1 MRSWTG
7 AKKTWVQV
15 INNLFEQMFGND
27 FLTYCYD
34 KDHGTRVEDTV
45 TSSIL
50 EYCHDHWES
59 QYGVHITLQPQQDL
73 SGKCHPIAINLDSYT
88 DMLNESTPLQDLCGK
103 CDTIAT
109 SVVVSDTDML
119 NESTPPQ
126 ALSAKCQ
133 PIHLA
138 TNLDLDS
145 AMLNEPASILSPES
159 QTAKCSLESVSSHSS
174 PQLKA
179 TVVVEDRDETILP
192 QQTSLQI
199 AMAKASTRG
208 EEAALHSLLPPLAS
222 RFPLTLRPA
231 YGKTSNADPFLL
243 KERPCESDIQ
253 KAQKVLHDARKA
265 GMNPTGVDIVGKGW
279 FSESALCI
287 LKRFCTLADTS
298 RKVAAEANWLSK
310 MKCSSEDLV
319 RLQDALW
326 HHPTNHPILK
336 YGKKGLDSTSF
347 SDLVEERY
355 IDSFVIDICIS
366 KFLDDAREEGKND
379 TVYFPTEF
387 YDWMS
392 CNDKNF
398 QQLQLREAT
407 RHISNVDDLHQILV
421 PVYMPNHWGLI
432 FVDLAQKEMYFDDG
446 LQSAVPTMS
455 LPSVK
460 WSLELLSEMYP
471 HHPSFQTRFWKN
483 YRMFQRFGM
492 PSQAP
497 INSKMVGVGSCGIGV
512 IMAARDIIQNGSL
525 CINKFQWRFSDM
537 DKHRKTLMLQI
548 LDWSTP

>member
-1 MRSWTG
+1 M
-7 AKKTWVQV
+7 KTWVQV
-15 INNLFEQMFGND
+15 INNLFEQMFGSD

-59 QYGVHITLQPQQDL
+59 QYGVHISPQPPQDL
-73 SGKCHPIAINLDSYT
+73 SGKCHPV
-88 DMLNESTPLQDLCGK
+88 
-103 CDTIAT
+103 AT
-109 SVVVSDTDML
+109 TLVSDTDML
-119 NESTPPQ
+119 TEPTPLQ
-126 ALSAKCQ
+126 YLSSKCH
-133 PIHLA
+133 PIA

-145 AMLNEPASILSPES
+145 AMLNEPAPILIPES
-159 QTAKCSLESVSSHSS
+159 EPAKCNLESVTSHSS

-179 TVVVEDRDETILP
+179 AVVIEDQGETILS
-192 QQTSLQI
+192 QQTALQV

-208 EEAALHSLLPPLAS
+208 EEAALHSLLPPLPS
-222 RFPLTLRPA
+222 KFPLALQPV
-231 YGKTSNADPFLL
+231 YGKTSNADPFSLT
-243 KERPCESDIQ
+243 ERPCKSDIQ
-253 KAQKVLHDARKA
+253 KAQKVLLDAKKA
-265 GMNPTGVDIVGKGW
+265 GMNPTGIDIEGKGQ

-287 LKRFCTLADTS
+287 LKRFCTLADTT
-298 RKVAAEANWLSK
+298 RKVSAEANWLSK
-310 MKCSSEDLV
+310 MKCSPEDLV

-355 IDSFVIDICIS
+355 IDSFVIDICIG
-366 KFLDDAREEGKND
+366 KFLDEARENGKND
-379 TVYFPTEF
+379 TVYFPTQF

-398 QQLQLREAT
+398 QQLQLNET
-407 RHISNVDDLHQILV
+407 TKHISNIDDLQQILV

-460 WSLELLSEMYP
+460 LSLELLSEMYP
-471 HHPSFQTRFWKN
+471 HHPLFQTRFWKN
-483 YRMFQRFGM
+483 YPRFRRFGM

-497 INSKMVGVGSCGIGV
+497 VNSKMIGIGSCEIGV
-512 IMAARDIIQNGSL
+512 IMAARDMIQNGSS
-525 CINKFQWRFSDM
+525 CINNFLWRFSDM
-537 DKHRKTLMLQI
+537 DQHRKTLMLQI